1 MEQCTVSKSLDPGIY
16 NSWPYST
23 YISVPKAII
32 EKCSFFPHIY
42 NIAIITSV
50 LMYTTNQTLVRILS
64 IVEKI
69 SRRKA
74 QNIIRDSK
82 KARHL
87 KERAQALVT
96 GALKLDSLL

>member
-1 MEQCTVSKSLDPGIY
+1 
-16 NSWPYST
+16 
-23 YISVPKAII
+23 
-32 EKCSFFPHIY
+32 
-42 NIAIITSV
+42 
-50 LMYTTNQTLVRILS
+50 MYTTKQTLVRILS
-64 IVEKI
+64 ILVKI

-74 QNIIRDSK
+74 QNIIRDCR